1 MRPSCAVHRE
11 QQSDALQLRCAPS
24 DAREVKHVNMRRHV
38 VEYRIVHGT
47 PVPVAGT
54 PGRDV
59 PLFRSQKASVEHA
72 IANQRSRQSRVRPR
86 LPTAFE
92 PEPQRMCSVM
102 RRDQVFLLAGRGMG
116 VVDGWRTRCWNCA
129 PLGLSSQMASDKAD
143 KQLAAD

>member
-1 MRPSCAVHRE
+1 MRAGAAEVDVIAVLAAWD
-11 QQSDALQLRCAPS
+11 SS

-72 IANQRSRQSRVRPR
+72 IAISALASHVYGHACQQHSSQNRS
-86 LPTAFE
+86 A
-92 PEPQRMCSVM
+92 
-102 RRDQVFLLAGRGMG
+102 RDQ
-116 VVDGWRTRCWNCA
+116 
-129 PLGLSSQMASDKAD
+129 
-143 KQLAAD
+143 